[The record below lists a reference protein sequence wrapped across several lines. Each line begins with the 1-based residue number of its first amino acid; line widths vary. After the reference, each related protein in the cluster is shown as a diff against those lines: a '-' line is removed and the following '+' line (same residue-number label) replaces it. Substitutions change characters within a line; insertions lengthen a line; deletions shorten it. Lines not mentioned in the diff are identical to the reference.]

1 VAELFPSFQSKTVTI
16 DGVNLHYFCG
26 GSGPPLVLVHG
37 LGSSAS
43 VEFYYNL
50 EPLAAHH
57 RVFAIDLPGFGRS
70 DKPVLAYTIDLFVR
84 AVSDLMASE
93 GIERA
98 AVMGVSMGGRVA
110 LGLALDSPEKVERL
124 VLVDALGIGAPR
136 RVLAYSV
143 LLTRGLGELTLRGTA
158 RALRQMNP
166 AIIRRFWGWYL
177 KRPNRVDAI
186 WSDERIASHGSLLAT
201 PEYRAAYL
209 SAAAAG
215 RRRGRRSAARAA
227 NADAA
232 DLGRPRPHFSG
243 ESRPGGQ
250 GPDSQWPPPRL
261 RRQRPYAA
269 DGGTGAVQPAGA
281 GLSPGTGEPTR
292 RRGGLAMARSQDP
305 SVEERHRLAD
315 ERDRLADERE
325 TLAEQ
330 RERLADERQHQADAR
345 ERALDERQ
353 RAIEQLEQRIRAH
366 GRFVE
371 LEGPDSQQSAIDAIR
386 TAREQIE
393 RSRLALDRSAAS
405 LDRQRV
411 RRDRAAAGTE
421 RDQAEID
428 RELREPRRLE

>member
-1 VAELFPSFQSKTVTI
+1 MAAQFPSFESRTVTI

-177 KRPNRVDAI
+177 RRPSRVGTT
-186 WSDERIASHGSLLAT
+186 WSDERIANHGTLLST

-209 SAAAAG
+209 SALRSIAG
-215 RRRGRRSAARAA
+215 MRRLRGGGGVEDRLSELRMPTLLIWGRHDHIFPARHAEAAR
-227 NADAA
+227 DQ
-232 DLGRPRPHFSG
+232 LPSGRGVIFHGSG
-243 ESRPGGQ
+243 
-250 GPDSQWPPPRL
+250 
-261 RRQRPYAA
+261 
-269 DGGTGAVQPAGA
+269 
-281 GLSPGTGEPTR
+281 
-292 RRGGLAMARSQDP
+292 
-305 SVEERHRLAD
+305 H
-315 ERDRLADERE
+315 
-325 TLAEQ
+325 
-330 RERLADERQHQADAR
+330 
-345 ERALDERQ
+345 
-353 RAIEQLEQRIRAH
+353 
-366 GRFVE
+366 
-371 LEGPDSQQSAIDAIR
+371 
-386 TAREQIE
+386 
-393 RSRLALDRSAAS
+393 
-405 LDRQRV
+405 
-411 RRDRAAAGTE
+411 
-421 RDQAEID
+421 
-428 RELREPRRLE
+428 